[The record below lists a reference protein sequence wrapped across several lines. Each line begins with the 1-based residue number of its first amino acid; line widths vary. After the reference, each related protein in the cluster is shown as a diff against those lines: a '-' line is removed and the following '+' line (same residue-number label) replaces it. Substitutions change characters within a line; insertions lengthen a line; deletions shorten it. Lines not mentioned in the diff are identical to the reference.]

1 MNFLAHM
8 FLSCMDNELLIGN
21 FLGDF
26 ISNKELSL
34 FSEKIQEGVMLHRHI
49 DSYSDNHADV
59 LNSVRRLR
67 PSQAKYAPVVVDV
80 FYDFIL
86 ANNWSKF
93 TNQSLEEFSEYV
105 TEVLKYHQDVFP
117 EHVRKRTDRMI
128 EAKWLVDYAKPER
141 LKMILGFLDK
151 RSTFPSAMTS
161 AVEAYEKDYELYEQD
176 FMKFFPDIIAQVEV
190 LCKCH

>member
-8 FLSCMDNELLIGN
+8 ILSCMDNELMIGN

-26 ISNKELSL
+26 ISNKELDL
-34 FSEKIQEGVMLHRHI
+34 FSEKIQEGVMLHRKI
-49 DSYSDNHADV
+49 DSYSDNHKDV
-59 LNSVRRLR
+59 LKSVRRLR

-93 TNQSLEEFSEYV
+93 SGQSLEDFSNQV
-105 TEVLKYHQDVFP
+105 TEVLKYHQSVFP
-117 EHVRKRTDRMI
+117 EHVRARTDRMI
-128 EAKWLVDYAKPER
+128 EARWLVDYAKPER

-151 RSTFPSAMTS
+151 RSSFPSAMAD
-161 AVEAYEKDYELYEQD
+161 AVASYNKDYESYEED
-176 FMKFFPDIIAQVEV
+176 FLKFFPDIISHVESV
-190 LCKCH
+190 CGCQ